1 MIMASLTSTAL
12 PPFSMEEEITPGKE
26 GVKNLQQLLFPL
38 TPRKASSDSYLCN
51 FLLKSANAIEF
62 EEDRLS
68 QVVRF
73 KDSKES
79 IGRDL
84 DCPLQPPRWPTEC
97 QVIEEKI
104 THIPYVPSFPEA
116 FYSPTGKEVQ
126 PKPIG
131 EECGII
137 IYQYYPINAVNY
149 FNRSSIG
156 GSRYLLSTCPSPEED
171 CLRFESRFESGN
183 LAKAIKITNTYY
195 ELYLRNDMYT
205 SKHTQWFYFRITR
218 TRKNVLYRFSI
229 VNLSK
234 DGSLYNEG
242 MKLLMYSEKDA
253 QLHSIGWRRCG
264 DNITYFC
271 NESITPD
278 DPNQQQLYTLTFTL
292 EFPHDDDA
300 IYLAHSYPYTYSDLQ
315 NYLQELTTHPIKS
328 TFSNLRLL
336 CKTLAGNNV
345 YYITITSP
353 QVTGDKKSAIVITA
367 RVHPGETPSSWMMKG
382 FLDFLTGDSGPAKEL
397 RDKFIFKLVPM
408 LNPDGVIVGNN
419 RCSLS
424 GRDLNRQYRT
434 VIREAYPSIWYTK
447 LMIRRL
453 LEECGV
459 AMYCDL
465 HAHSRR
471 HNIFIYG
478 CENRRGA
485 EKRLHEQIFPLMLH
499 KNAADKFSFESC
511 RFRVQK
517 CKEGTGRVVM
527 WMMGIPNSFT
537 MEASFGG
544 STLSTKSEIHFH
556 TSDYEQMGKSF
567 CQTLLDFYDDDPR
580 KEILRLKIINRLVK
594 EGSNAD
600 EPTNIQ
606 LSDYSSDSGVT
617 TSGTDEEGGDNDI
630 EEIPFIVPPPSPAI
644 AKKPSKSKIVP
655 QKSKNQIVFKSP
667 PPKPRKTLPMSKAN
681 FGIYFNS
688 QMEYFFT
695 SDVDS
700 SSDTDTEM
708 IKPPTKT
715 AKKKKKKKKQI
726 RSLPKSKPHP
736 VVTLPVDFSDTEII
750 LNKKKQSISTH
761 ELISETRIRSQ
772 SWQRGTTG
780 NQGPTVK
787 NLLENKR
794 STARQL
800 AEVQAKLLSLRN
812 KLWFGVGDNDYLDS
826 TTPLIWD
833 TNSMCITNNPPLKT
847 KKKHQKHDKDKKSKV
862 LKKEG
867 KEMNKEKL
875 VKKEKSIKRQTT
887 VDWSTPCGKVINE
900 ELKKLSKLKNFAATA
915 KLQTLQTFTSKLSN
929 EVSTVNKKMS
939 CSLEKDDV
947 KANNKKKNN
956 SRKKG
961 KEAKLEKTAKTVTN
975 ANLFIRK
982 ER

>member
-353 QVTGDKKSAIVITA
+353 QVTGDQKKSAIVITA

-580 KEILRLKIINRLVK
+580 K
-594 EGSNAD
+594 
-600 EPTNIQ
+600 
-606 LSDYSSDSGVT
+606 
-617 TSGTDEEGGDNDI
+617 
-630 EEIPFIVPPPSPAI
+630 
-644 AKKPSKSKIVP
+644 
-655 QKSKNQIVFKSP
+655 
-667 PPKPRKTLPMSKAN
+667 MSKAN